1 MPSPILPFKGPP
13 MGGIPSRPSVGVP
26 RAQDLSVSKLQ
37 PKIEREQAAV
47 SMSQVMNRRAGIE
60 NSRSTSITHIGQTSA
75 APSTSITHAGVERS
89 YSNEGQSDSAADD
102 RRYDYMRKMIKE
114 RQAKEAEAAKKQ
126 MSVSSSKG
134 GFDADTGKTLRT
146 TGAGSLHKKLT
157 KEFRTHR
164 TQYSGLTSEDKKV
177 LESTITGTLKGKV
190 TGSDIN
196 RFDRKKMKQQIN
208 KAHDAGDVSLGHA
221 KKLKKFV
228 DKIK

>member
-1 MPSPILPFKGPP
+1 MPSPILPFKGPS

-89 YSNEGQSDSAADD
+89 YSNQGQSDSAADD
-102 RRYDYMRKMIKE
+102 RRYAYMRKMIKE
-114 RQAKEAEAAKKQ
+114 RQAKEAEAVKKQ
-126 MSVSSSKG
+126 MATSSKE
-134 GFDADTGKTLRT
+134 GFDVDTGKTLRT
-146 TGAGSLHKKLT
+146 SGAGSLHKKLT

-164 TQYSGLTSEDKKV
+164 TKYSGLTGEDKKV
-177 LESTITGTLKGKV
+177 LESTLTGTLSKKV
-190 TGSDIN
+190 TGSAIN

-221 KKLKKFV
+221 KKLKKFI
-228 DKIK
+228 DKIH